1 VAPNGKDVGSLKFL
15 EQLCHW
21 FMPNPFILWCVYIV
35 YFGLRNVFHFNII
48 YICT

>member
-1 VAPNGKDVGSLKFL
+1 MEKMLVLLNFSNNFAIGSYQIRLFYDA
-15 EQLCHW
+15 
-21 FMPNPFILWCVYIV
+21 YIV